1 LSTLTVGAFTASFTA
16 TRAISTKKG
25 PKIKIDTAIFKD
37 NADATSKLSRGATA
51 ITKKKPASKP
61 IAKVKQP
68 VAKKTAVKDKP
79 KANQAKGVTTKIDA
93 GALAFFT
100 SKLSPSIDVAN
111 KKKPLNKPVPKKEQT
126 VKKAVAKAKPN
137 ASKPLL
143 KKKQAVTK
151 AVVKAKPSVS
161 KLVPKKKQAVKKA
174 VAKAK
179 PNASKPLLKK
189 KQTVKKAVVK
199 AKPNVSKSVLK
210 KKQAVTKAVVKAKPS
225 VSKLVPKKKK
235 VAMKAAT
242 KAKPKAK
249 LSPTKKKTNPKK
261 KAFKTRALNSKLA
274 PNIANNLIKSP
285 AAKKKRAIKKTTT
298 KAKPKSKVTTSLKN
312 VLNPITFGF
321 KVVQSKEGQ
330 KAAGDLISGG
340 LKLVSATLEEGKN
353 AKVAVPRGIDP
364 RTGELK
370 TEVVSVGPK
379 ELIDAGI
386 FAGTELVQAAGSVYN
401 QLYVSGVAQPQSKV
415 KKTVV
420 KISTT
425 DTADG
430 VLNPI
435 TFGLKV
441 VQSKGGQEAAGDLIN
456 GGLKLVGATL
466 DEGKNSKVV
475 IPRGFDFVTGQV
487 KTRAVSVGPKE
498 LIDAGLFAGT
508 EVFDA
513 GKSVYERLYV
523 TGDAGEDTESES
535 MVTPKATPKT
545 QVTTIAAKVDNKTG
559 RLLAPEKEMFFVNV
573 GGKRV
578 QVTRPQQKFLF

>member
-1 LSTLTVGAFTASFTA
+1 MKSIHSASVAIIFCFATARLSSLTVGAFTASFTA

-37 NADATSKLSRGATA
+37 SAADVTSKLSPGTAAAT
-51 ITKKKPASKP
+51 KEKSASKP
-61 IAKVKQP
+61 TAKVKQP

-79 KANQAKGVTTKIDA
+79 KDNQFKGVTIKIDA
-93 GALAFFT
+93 GALASFT

-111 KKKPLNKPVPKKEQT
+111 KKGPL
-126 VKKAVAKAKPN
+126 
-137 ASKPLL
+137 SKP
-143 KKKQAVTK
+143 
-151 AVVKAKPSVS
+151 
-161 KLVPKKKQAVKKA
+161 VPKKKQAVKKA

-179 PNASKPLLKK
+179 PNVSKPVPKK
-189 KQTVKKAVVK
+189 KQAAKKVVAK
-199 AKPNVSKSVLK
+199 AKPNVSKAVLK
-210 KKQAVTKAVVKAKPS
+210 KKQAAKKVVAKAKPNVSKPVLKKKQGAKKAVVKAKPS
-225 VSKLVPKKKK
+225 VSKPVPKKKQ
-235 VAMKAAT
+235 VVMKAAA

-261 KAFKTRALNSKLA
+261 KAFKTSALNSKLA
-274 PNIANNLIKSP
+274 PNIANNLIKVV
-285 AAKKKRAIKKTTT
+285 AAKKKPGVKKTTS
-298 KAKPKSKVTTSLKN
+298 KAKPKSKVTTSMNN

-330 KAAGDLISGG
+330 DAAGDLISGG

-353 AKVAVPRGIDP
+353 SKVAVPRGINP

-415 KKTVV
+415 KKTPV

-466 DEGKNSKVV
+466 GEGKNSKVAV
-475 IPRGFDFVTGQV
+475 PRGFDLRTGQV

-498 LIDAGLFAGT
+498 LIDVGLFAGT

-523 TGDAGEDTESES
+523 TGDAGDAGKDTESES
-535 MVTPKATPKT
+535 MVTPKA
-545 QVTTIAAKVDNKTG
+545 QVTTIAARVDDKTG
-559 RLLAPEKEMFFVNV
+559 KLLAPEKEMFFVNV